1 VQDLAQR
8 SISIPALVN
17 FASFFVPLAGRYL
30 SFADLFL
37 MFSTNRTLTGCTMK
51 HTRPAHWLHVAEI
64 RAAVNAILHQPPS
77 NIIFIY
83 HESPSSFHNQKWGHR
98 FCFLVNCCRRQR
110 GVDIPGRGRRLSND
124 GGTEMKKES
133 IGEALA

>member
-1 VQDLAQR
+1 
-8 SISIPALVN
+8 
-17 FASFFVPLAGRYL
+17 
-30 SFADLFL
+30 

-64 RAAVNAILHQPPS
+64 RAAVNAILHQPLSETRPDGTDSSPTPS